1 MTKSLND
8 IPNEIIDVI
17 FGYLAQVGI
26 IHVGLV
32 FSRISRHNV
41 SGDLVGKQRVRSMNI
56 RDSKY

>member
-1 MTKSLND
+1 MAKCLND

-17 FGYLAQVGI
+17 FEYLAEEDI

-41 SGDLVGKQRVRSMNI
+41 SGDLVGKQWVKCI
-56 RDSKY
+56 RDH